1 MGNRIKEDDRI
12 EKIIRGLLKLPENR
26 RCINCNSLGPQYV
39 CTTFLTFVCTNC
51 SGVHREFTHRVKSVS
66 VAKFSVE
73 EVSALQVGGNE
84 RARQIYFREWD
95 SQRHSF
101 PDGSNLHRLREFI
114 KHVYVDRK
122 YTGERSTP
130 LPRLR
135 LSGKEEFNE
144 SRRVGGSRSSNEEDK
159 YERYSTERSSPCG
172 KNDDRSSKCYYD
184 ERRSPRYS
192 REYIRHGSYKQSP
205 VRFEIVDDR
214 IRDDR
219 FGNRRFSP
227 GDSKLQRRLPNTN
240 AKNADSSCSPIARPL
255 QEILGDNV
263 PTLQV
268 GKISKEKHGE
278 HADGFAHNQES
289 VDGKLVEHKT
299 GNLQSLID
307 FSTKT
312 ETTDAASISQT
323 QLVSS
328 FNNGSSSASA
338 GLSAK
343 QKSAQA
349 PKVNT
354 LESLL
359 FGLSVPS
366 VVPADDISEAPD
378 SDVLTTAPGDNTLAA
393 DVAPPAPMQH
403 MPELLESVYNVR
415 KQPSI
420 DNLLT
425 ESVANVPKQPSID
438 NLLEAASSSDTI
450 VQQYQPPPSH
460 AQGSSFTSQQT
471 TLSIG
476 FPNNESTVPSLAHN
490 GQTSTSICVEQS
502 SQSVSRTVQDTSV
515 GVESEP
521 LPVETKSSTRKELP
535 ADLFTT
541 SFLPITTPVSCWQ
554 TGPPHGMG
562 FNYYP
567 NIMPVPAFPN
577 PAKSKNPFD
586 INDERTQVQAT
597 PFPSMGSLLGAPV
610 GVLSAPTGL
619 LHGSSLGPYS
629 SPLNAPSGTA
639 LPPSAYIGQEGHNN
653 IQATR

>member
-84 RARQIYFREWD
+84 
-95 SQRHSF
+95 
-101 PDGSNLHRLREFI
+101 
-114 KHVYVDRK
+114 
-122 YTGERSTP
+122 
-130 LPRLR
+130 
-135 LSGKEEFNE
+135 SGKEEFNE

-263 PTLQV
+263 PTL
-268 GKISKEKHGE
+268 
-278 HADGFAHNQES
+278 QES

-586 INDERTQVQAT
+586 INDERTQ
-597 PFPSMGSLLGAPV
+597 FPSMGSLLGAPV

-653 IQATR
+653 IQATRPQGIGGFESNGAIFGGINSCQQPKGAYSAPATAKSSSKGGNPFE